1 MLGLAVC
8 IWDKPE
14 FKGQPWYLCG
24 GSVSWMC
31 PFGYHS
37 LYSQFYN
44 HKVLCQLWH
53 SLKWESICL
62 LTASAFHLLWDFD
75 YFSWTG
81 SLCFDSH
88 VHILRLQSLT
98 FMDLE
103 LLLVMVDFSNRTIK
117 SHFFCLSFHVYGF
130 LLHVYLWTTSMPGM
144 HSCQKGHWI
153 PLEIE
158 LQIELPWV
166 SWE

>member
-1 MLGLAVC
+1 MKYSHRQCSG
-8 IWDKPE
+8 
-14 FKGQPWYLCG
+14 
-24 GSVSWMC
+24 WMC

-44 HKVLCQLWH
+44 HKVLCQLWY

-62 LTASAFHLLWDFD
+62 LTASTFHLLWDFD

-81 SLCFDSH
+81 SFYFDSH

-117 SHFFCLSFHVYGF
+117 SDFFLSFFPYVWFSIAYISVNSKYAWYAQ
-130 LLHVYLWTTSMPGM
+130 LPERSLDSPRN
-144 HSCQKGHWI
+144 WI
-153 PLEIE
+153 ANWAAMGVLGIE
-158 LQIELPWV
+158 P
-166 SWE
+166 